1 MHIYDAFS
9 KSQTVKTTIKNER
22 KRNMLNYK
30 IYMNKNKKN
39 LKTYKKFYAR
49 AVYLGTAQLD
59 DMAEKIQ
66 ASCSVKKSDVLAV
79 LTELAEVMTTEL
91 QDSKVVKIAGLGSF
105 KLTLKCVG
113 ADSIKEFSP
122 AKNIKQVNIRFS
134 PEAHVDAG
142 SKTRT
147 KALVTGTKMK
157 EYAEYNKIKTAPS
170 GGDPNGGVVQP

>member
-1 MHIYDAFS
+1 MHIYDAFG
-9 KSQTVKTTIKNER
+9 KSQKVKKQFKTKG

-30 IYMNKNKKN
+30 IYMNNNKKN
-39 LKTYKKFYAR
+39 LKTFKKFYAR
-49 AVYLGTAQLD
+49 AVYLGTTELA

-113 ADSIKEFSP
+113 AESIKDFSP
-122 AKNIKQVNIRFS
+122 AKNIQKVNIRFA

>member
-9 KSQTVKTTIKNER
+9 KSQTVKKQFKTKG

-30 IYMNKNKKN
+30 IYMNNNKKN
-39 LKTYKKFYAR
+39 LKTFKKFYAR
-49 AVYLGTAQLD
+49 AVYLGTAQLA

-66 ASCSVKKSDVLAV
+66 ASCS
-79 LTELAEVMTTEL
+79 
-91 QDSKVVKIAGLGSF
+91 
-105 KLTLKCVG
+105 LKCVG

-122 AKNIKQVNIRFS
+122 AKNIKKVNIRFC

>member
-1 MHIYDAFS
+1 MHIYDAFG
-9 KSQTVKTTIKNER
+9 KSQKVKKQFKTKG

-30 IYMNKNKKN
+30 IYMNNNKKN
-39 LKTYKKFYAR
+39 LKTFKKFYAR
-49 AVYLGTAQLD
+49 AVYLGTAQLA

-66 ASCSVKKSDVLAV
+66 SNCSVKKSDVLAV

-122 AKNIKQVNIRFS
+122 AKNIKKVNIRFC